1 MNRMPVLVLAVGA
14 ALAAPAFADTYT
26 VSPSPNAER
35 VTTYTWDAAAGR
47 YVEQGS
53 RIYYTDP
60 APVVTYPDPNPAV
73 TYTAPEYVAPGYP
86 VTEYPAPEY
95 ASDSITVTA
104 PRGEQDRMIT
114 NDVVDR
120 IATDPGVSGQV
131 GVDTYRNN
139 VTLTGRVSTPAQ
151 VDRAERDAKSVPGV
165 NDVTNTIRP
174 RVGG

>member
-1 MNRMPVLVLAVGA
+1 MKRMSILAIAVGA
-14 ALAAPAFADTYT
+14 AIAAPAFADP
-26 VSPSPNAER
+26 VALSPLPNAER

-60 APVVTYPDPNPAV
+60 APVATYPDPTPVV
-73 TYTAPEYVAPGYP
+73 TYT
-86 VTEYPAPEY
+86 TPEY
-95 ASDSITVTA
+95 ASDAIIVTA
-104 PRGEQDRMIT
+104 PRGDEDRMIT

-139 VTLTGRVSTPAQ
+139 VTLTGRVATPGQ
-151 VDRAERDAKSVPGV
+151 VDRAERDAKSIPGV
-165 NDVTNTIRP
+165 NEVTNTIRP